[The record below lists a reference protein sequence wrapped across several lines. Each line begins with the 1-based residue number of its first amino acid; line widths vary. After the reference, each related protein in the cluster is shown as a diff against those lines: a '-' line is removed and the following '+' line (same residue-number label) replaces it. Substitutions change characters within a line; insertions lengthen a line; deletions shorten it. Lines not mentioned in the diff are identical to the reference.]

1 VLAGVSEKGVA
12 GDGGKTGADGFE
24 LVPGASPE
32 PLAPTSPPGQP
43 PLNES
48 SFDPLMHLGVPT
60 SVTSRI
66 HNLKEKGEK
75 EEGVMILEC

>member
-1 VLAGVSEKGVA
+1 MVEKQEQM
-12 GDGGKTGADGFE
+12 DSNW
-24 LVPGASPE
+24 SPE
-32 PLAPTSPPGQP
+32 RRPSRWHQP
-43 PLNES
+43 RRPASLHSNES